1 MKRQKNNLGFT
12 LLLNLILP
20 GAGHVYR
27 REYLFGLFVFL
38 ILLVAATLFLFSFL
52 VVLPES
58 IKPVLFGLPAI
69 FYVFSFVDLWRT
81 VKREKCPRP
90 RSLAAAWLF
99 LFVAVTA
106 NLLTPLSPVNFLLRN
121 APEVMVVKEI
131 ELTPVLKSGDV
142 CWVDRLA
149 YRADLFFLEAPIT
162 RRDPGRW
169 DLIRFRDSA
178 AIERFGLVVG
188 LPGEEVALFNDSLF
202 VDGYPAIDPSDP
214 FTRLA
219 GRVPLT
225 LAAPDGI
232 LAVTLNNGVVD
243 RVHRVPVRDI
253 IGRGHRLF

>member
-52 VVLPES
+52 VALPES
-58 IKPVLFGLPAI
+58 IKPVLFGLPTI

-131 ELTPVLKSGDV
+131 ELTPVLKS
-142 CWVDRLA
+142 
-149 YRADLFFLEAPIT
+149 
-162 RRDPGRW
+162 
-169 DLIRFRDSA
+169 